1 MRSDYKICPFCG
13 ATLDSGEKCDCIKK
27 NIALEHEN
35 GHGLE
40 NTPQEQ
46 TKITNKLHTKIDLGA

>member
-13 ATLDSGEKCDCIKK
+13 ATLDCGEKCDCNKRP
-27 NIALEHEN
+27 LEQEK

-40 NTPQEQ
+40 NYTPEQ
-46 TKITNKLHTKIDLGA
+46 PKIIKKLHTKIDLGA